1 MKLHKKYITG
11 LFCFGVFSCIN
22 VLEQEPISQIASE
35 NFFRSAND
43 AEAALVACYQSLM
56 IPYSNNVIIPNT
68 VLADEGW
75 ALRGGNWTR
84 TQNFEVTATDGHL
97 NNYWEDM
104 YRALHRTNDVLENV
118 PGIDDPALQKDRVLG
133 EARFL
138 RGFILYH
145 LTMRYGNVPMPLETS
160 KSIDRILSVGRSTR
174 EEIFNQAIIDLT
186 EAENLL
192 PHDPQKKYTATKAAA
207 RGMLAKVA
215 LARNGSGDPE
225 LALSKLNS
233 ITETGGYSLMPAEN
247 YHDMFENFKQNSTE
261 SIWEISFGP
270 TIQTGG
276 SHNLDWET
284 VPLIRPLGN
293 AIRVG
298 PDPKLV
304 AAFEDNPEDIRA
316 TSNIRPF
323 DNPSITNQINYYIA
337 KYTAGPVDPNESNR
351 RQRDTNIIVLR
362 LADVILLQAEI
373 LNELNRTSEAIP
385 LLNLIRERAGLM
397 PTVATTPEA
406 VRLAIENERYL
417 ELAFEGHRYYDL
429 VRTGRAVEV
438 INNYNGFDFETG
450 TESPRGVPPSTD
462 RLIWPI
468 PARDLDLNPGLLPQ
482 NPGW

>member
-1 MKLHKKYITG
+1 MKLYKTYII
-11 LFCFGVFSCIN
+11 LIFCLSASSCIN
-22 VLEQEPISQIASE
+22 VLDQEPISQIASE

-43 AEAALVACYQSLM
+43 AEAALVACYQSLR
-56 IPYSNNVIIPNT
+56 IPYSNNVIIPNI

-118 PGIDDPALQKDRVLG
+118 PNIDDPALQKDRVLG

-138 RGFILYH
+138 RAFILYH

-160 KSIDRILSVGRSTR
+160 KSIDQILSVGRSTR
-174 EEIFNQAIIDLT
+174 EEIFTQAIADLT

-192 PHDPQKKYTATKAAA
+192 PHDPGRKYMATKAAA
-207 RGMLAKVA
+207 RGILAKVA
-215 LARNGSGDPE
+215 LARNSSGDLE

-233 ITETGGYSLMPAEN
+233 ITETGGYSLMPSQN
-247 YHDMFENFKQNSTE
+247 YHDMFENFKQNSAE

-293 AIRVG
+293 AIRLG

-304 AAFEDNPEDIRA
+304 AAFDANPDDIRR

-323 DNPSITNQINYYIA
+323 NSPSITNQIDHYIA

-351 RQRDTNIIVLR
+351 RQKDTNIIVLR

-385 LLNLIRERAGLM
+385 LLNFIRDRAGLN
-397 PTVATTPEA
+397 PTNAA
-406 VRLAIENERYL
+406 SQADVRLAIENERYL

-429 VRTGRAVEV
+429 VRTGRALAV
-438 INNYNGFDFETG
+438 INNYNGFNFSTG
-450 TESPRGVPPSTD
+450 IESPRGVPPSTD
-462 RLIWPI
+462 RLIWPL
-468 PARDLDLNPGLLPQ
+468 PARDLDLNPNLLPQ